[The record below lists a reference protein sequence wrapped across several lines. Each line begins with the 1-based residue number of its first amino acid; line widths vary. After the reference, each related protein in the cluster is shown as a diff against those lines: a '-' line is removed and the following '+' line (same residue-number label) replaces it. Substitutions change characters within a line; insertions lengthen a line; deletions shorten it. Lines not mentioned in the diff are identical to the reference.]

1 MGQSQRHSMPS
12 NAKCRPHASYTI
24 CTEARYLR
32 GLGPIYQESPPI
44 MGVWAERSALGLVI
58 VVRCVFVDGG
68 IGGGACVAPR
78 ALRGSAENRQ
88 GYHGAGPRQMHVGN
102 RLASAARHL
111 SVAGRN
117 TLIRGES
124 AASFE
129 PVEHCGRHPARAA
142 TRCRRLTAR
151 ATSQATPPV
160 AVACPC
166 HTRHSS
172 YGLVP
177 TSLSPSAG
185 TNPSRQFV
193 PP

>member
-1 MGQSQRHSMPS
+1 MHRQ
-12 NAKCRPHASYTI
+12 KAS
-24 CTEARYLR
+24 
-32 GLGPIYQESPPI
+32 SPATAPLCMTLAAYAST

-68 IGGGACVAPR
+68 IGGGACAPPR
-78 ALRGSAENRQ
+78 TLRGSAENRQ

-117 TLIRGES
+117 MLIRRES
-124 AASFE
+124 AASFG

-151 ATSQATPPV
+151 ATSQATPPM

-172 YGLVP
+172 YGLLP
-177 TSLSPSAG
+177 SSLSPSAAPIPRVSSCRRSAG
-185 TNPSRQFV
+185 DAPF
-193 PP
+193 